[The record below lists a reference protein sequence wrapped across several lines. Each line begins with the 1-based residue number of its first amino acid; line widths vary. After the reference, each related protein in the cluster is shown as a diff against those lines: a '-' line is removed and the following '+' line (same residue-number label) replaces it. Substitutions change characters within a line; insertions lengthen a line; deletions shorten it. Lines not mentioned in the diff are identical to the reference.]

1 MRRSTQGLPLP
12 EAARGGPAAR
22 SGGLAGVA
30 MMCGS
35 GLANQTGAATGALAF
50 PAIGPAGVV
59 AVRQWV
65 AGLVLLA
72 VGRPRLRSFT
82 WRQWWPVLCLAM
94 VFATMNLSLYT
105 AIDRIGLGLAV
116 TLEFLGPLAVALAAS
131 RRLVDLL
138 CALVAGAAVVIL
150 TRPQPTTDYA
160 GIALGLVAAVCWASY
175 ILLNRL
181 VGARLPGAE
190 GSAAAAGVSA
200 LLYLPVGITVLAHH
214 PPSASALGYAATA
227 GILSSAVPF
236 LADLLALR
244 RVPARFFGIFM
255 SVNPVLAAL
264 VGLVVLD
271 QTLEGIEWLAV
282 SAIVVANSVSIL
294 SAGPRPEL
302 PPVRRGGTALP
313 APPTTPAPATL
324 PGPAADPTTPHGPSA
339 GAPARCEAR

>member
-1 MRRSTQGLPLP
+1 MKRSTQGLPHP
-12 EAARGGPAAR
+12 EAVRGGPAAR
-22 SGGLAGVA
+22 SGGPAGVA

-82 WRQWWPVLCLAM
+82 RRQWWPVLCLAM
-94 VFATMNLSLYT
+94 VFATMNLTLYT

-138 CALVAGAAVVIL
+138 CALVAGAAVAIL
-150 TRPQPTTDYA
+150 TRPEPSTDYA
-160 GIALGLVAAVCWASY
+160 GIAFGLVAAVCWASY

-181 VGARLPGAE
+181 VGARLPGVE

-200 LLYLPVGITVLAHH
+200 LLYLPIGITVLAHH
-214 PPSASALGYAATA
+214 PPSLRVLGYAAVA
-227 GILSSAVPF
+227 GVLSSAVPF

-264 VGLVVLD
+264 VGLVVLG
-271 QTLEGIEWLAV
+271 QTLRGVEWLAV
-282 SAIVVANSVSIL
+282 SAIVVANAVSIL
-294 SAGPRPEL
+294 AAGRRPVSPSAG
-302 PPVRRGGTALP
+302 RGGTALP
-313 APPTTPAPATL
+313 ARALRQAPV
-324 PGPAADPTTPHGPSA
+324 ADSTTPHGPQA
-339 GAPARCEAR
+339 GAPSARCDVC

>member
-1 MRRSTQGLPLP
+1 M
-12 EAARGGPAAR
+12 GGRAAR

-59 AVRQWV
+59 AVRQCV

-94 VFATMNLSLYT
+94 VFATMNLTLYT

-131 RRLVDLL
+131 RRQVDLL

-150 TRPQPTTDYA
+150 TRPEPSTDYT
-160 GIALGLVAAVCWASY
+160 GIAFGLVAAVCWASY

-200 LLYLPVGITVLAHH
+200 LLYLPLGITVLAHH
-214 PPSASALGYAATA
+214 PPSLRVLGYAAVA
-227 GILSSAVPF
+227 GLLSSAVPF

-264 VGLVVLD
+264 VDLVVLG
-271 QTLEGIEWLAV
+271 QTLRGIEWLAV
-282 SAIVVANSVSIL
+282 SAIVVANAVSIL
-294 SAGPRPEL
+294 AAGRRPVSSPVARGGAALPVPATPRAPAAGP
-302 PPVRRGGTALP
+302 TA
-313 APPTTPAPATL
+313 
-324 PGPAADPTTPHGPSA
+324 PHGPQA
-339 GAPARCEAR
+339 GAPARCDAC

>member
-1 MRRSTQGLPLP
+1 
-12 EAARGGPAAR
+12 
-22 SGGLAGVA
+22 

-94 VFATMNLSLYT
+94 VFATMNLTLYT

-138 CALVAGAAVVIL
+138 CALVAGAAVAIL
-150 TRPQPTTDYA
+150 TSPEPSTDYA
-160 GIALGLVAAVCWASY
+160 GIAFGLVAAVCWASY

-181 VGARLPGAE
+181 VGARLPGVE

-200 LLYLPVGITVLAHH
+200 LLYLPLGITVLAHH
-214 PPSASALGYAATA
+214 PPSLRVLGYAAVA
-227 GILSSAVPF
+227 GVLSSAVPF

-255 SVNPVLAAL
+255 SVNPVLASL

-271 QTLEGIEWLAV
+271 QTLRGIEWLAV
-282 SAIVVANSVSIL
+282 SAIVVANAVSIL
-294 SAGPRPEL
+294 AAGRRPVSA
-302 PPVRRGGTALP
+302 PVGRGGTALP
-313 APPTTPAPATL
+313 VPTMPQA
-324 PGPAADPTTPHGPSA
+324 PAADTTTPHDGPQA
-339 GAPARCEAR
+339 GAPARCDAC

>member
-1 MRRSTQGLPLP
+1 MRRSTQGLPHP
-12 EAARGGPAAR
+12 EAVRGGPAAR

-94 VFATMNLSLYT
+94 VFATMNLTLYT

-138 CALVAGAAVVIL
+138 CALVAGAAVAIL
-150 TRPQPTTDYA
+150 TSPEPSTDYA
-160 GIALGLVAAVCWASY
+160 GIAFGLVAAVCWASY

-181 VGARLPGAE
+181 VGARLPGVE

-200 LLYLPVGITVLAHH
+200 LLYLPLGITVLAHH
-214 PPSASALGYAATA
+214 PPSLRVLGYAAVA
-227 GILSSAVPF
+227 GVLSSAVPF

-255 SVNPVLAAL
+255 SVNPVLASL

-271 QTLEGIEWLAV
+271 QTLRGIEWLAV
-282 SAIVVANSVSIL
+282 SAIVVANAVSIL
-294 SAGPRPEL
+294 AAGRRPVSA
-302 PPVRRGGTALP
+302 PVGRGGTALP
-313 APPTTPAPATL
+313 VPTMPQA
-324 PGPAADPTTPHGPSA
+324 PAADTTTPHDGPQA
-339 GAPARCEAR
+339 GAPARCDAC

>member
-1 MRRSTQGLPLP
+1 MKRSTQGLPHP
-12 EAARGGPAAR
+12 EVARGGRAAR
-22 SGGLAGVA
+22 SGGLAGVV

-94 VFATMNLSLYT
+94 VFATMNLTLYT

-150 TRPQPTTDYA
+150 THPEPSTDYA
-160 GIALGLVAAVCWASY
+160 GIGFGLVAAVCWASY

-181 VGARLPGAE
+181 VGARLPGTE

-200 LLYLPVGITVLAHH
+200 LLYVPIGITVLAHH
-214 PPSASALGYAATA
+214 PPSLRVLGYAAVA
-227 GILSSAVPF
+227 GVLSSAVPL

-271 QTLEGIEWLAV
+271 QTLRGTEWLAV
-282 SAIVVANSVSIL
+282 SAIVVANAVSIL
-294 SAGPRPEL
+294 AAGRRSVS
-302 PPVRRGGTALP
+302 PPVARGGTALP
-313 APPTTPAPATL
+313 VPATPQAPAA
-324 PGPAADPTTPHGPSA
+324 GPTAPRGPRA
-339 GAPARCEAR
+339 GAPARCDAG